1 MKCGK
6 CGGKMVKWKYMNY
19 NELEVY
25 LLSEGK
31 RSYSMGTYEEWLKL
45 LHENDLVLTLL
56 KREDYNG
63 IKEKYYVRVVE
74 RITGRGIKLR
84 HLTTIFN
91 YDTGEIVYGE
101 EDEFVPKTTYKIDP
115 MDKEIDEIIRNY
127 CKNEEEFDIDQLN
140 KIITRNVVEERN

>member
-101 EDEFVPKTTYKIDP
+101 EDAFAPITTYKIVP